1 MKSLFR
7 NIALRF
13 TRRIYHS
20 ILQVQAERQEQ
31 EKQWLLS
38 EFKSCGSNFQIGRFC
53 HIGGPWRMSIGDSF
67 SAGDHLRLET
77 LDRFEQQHF
86 QPQLI
91 IGNNVRIEDNC
102 HIGCIERVEI
112 GDGTLLASK
121 VFISD
126 HSHGNVDKS
135 DIDVAPLSRPLVSK
149 PVKIGRNVW
158 IGDGACIL
166 PGVELGDNV
175 VVGAN
180 AVVTHNFPANAVIA
194 GCPARLIRMLDAKAN
209 Q

>member
-1 MKSLFR
+1 
-7 NIALRF
+7 
-13 TRRIYHS
+13 
-20 ILQVQAERQEQ
+20 
-31 EKQWLLS
+31 
-38 EFKSCGSNFQIGRFC
+38 
-53 HIGGPWRMSIGDSF
+53 MSIGDSF

-86 QPQLI
+86 HPQLI

-135 DIDVAPLSRPLVSK
+135 DIDVEPLSRPLVSK

>member
-7 NIALRF
+7 NIVRAF
-13 TRRIYHS
+13 VRRLYPYW
-20 ILQVQAERQEQ
+20 LQVQKEHKQQAIQKMIAEF
-31 EKQWLLS
+31 S
-38 EFKSCGSNFQIGRFC
+38 SCGADFKVGNDSRIEGCEFI
-53 HIGGPWRMSIGDSF
+53 SIGESF
-67 SAGDHLRLET
+67 SAGDHLRMEAI
-77 LDRFEQQHF
+77 DRYGQQHF
-86 QPQLI
+86 HPRLV
-91 IGNNVRIEDNC
+91 IGNHVRIEDNC
-102 HIGCIERVEI
+102 HIGCVEQVEI
-112 GDGTLLASK
+112 GDDTLIASK

-149 PVKIGRNVW
+149 LVKIGQNVW

-180 AVVTHNFPANAVIA
+180 AVVTHNFSANAVIA
-194 GCPARLIRMLDAKAN
+194 GCPAKLIRMLDAKAN
-209 Q
+209 